1 MLKQTIILA
10 ISLVAVFPV
19 IAVAYEGG
27 TNQTLTFLAAKK
39 FNQCTA
45 NTDIPKLTP
54 LQVRYI
60 AKTNVGMASRNLFLR
75 VFNWRYYDRGAQEGK
90 SFLWVLDTRFNKH
103 FNEAEKKLLGS
114 EDLKTKYSNLG
125 LLISY
130 IQVVTSPAH
139 AIPVY
144 ASRFWRFNSSDRFDR
159 FPVDQELLESLLD
172 CKALSRFSANSYSH
186 IVQSVS
192 RETIEAVDSPI
203 NGLPTT
209 WKSFWQLPDNNSDFG
224 SYGPAGNNFGRKTEF
239 ACDLN
244 TECVLLR
251 DDPLY
256 REFALSR
263 HLLAIEG
270 SMQAML
276 LMQLS
281 LIGELE

>member
-1 MLKQTIILA
+1 MLKQTIIFA
-10 ISLVAVFPV
+10 ISFMSVSPV
-19 IAVAYEGG
+19 IVAAYEGR

-45 NTDIPKLTP
+45 NTDIPNLTP

-60 AKTNVGMASRNLFLR
+60 AKTNVGMANRNFFLR
-75 VFNWRYYDRGAQEGK
+75 VFNWRYYDRDAQEGK
-90 SFLWVLDTRFNKH
+90 SFLWVFDTRFNKH
-103 FNEAEKKLLGS
+103 FNEAEKKLLGTG
-114 EDLKTKYSNLG
+114 DLKKQYRNLG

-159 FPVDQELLESLLD
+159 FPVNQELLESMLD
-172 CKALSRFSANSYSH
+172 CKALARFSADSYSH
-186 IVQSVS
+186 IVQSVA

-203 NGLPTT
+203 SGMPTT

-239 ACDLN
+239 TCDLN

-263 HLLAIEG
+263 HVSAIEG

-281 LIGELE
+281 LIEEPE